1 MAMKLK
7 VSRGDMWA
15 ATIEDNP
22 GGLAAV
28 LEPMA
33 QAGANFEFAFARRT
47 PEQPGEGVLFVLP
60 IKGAKLIRA
69 AGAVGLRKAES
80 IHTIKVEGP
89 NQAGAVAAIARALGS
104 AGISF
109 RGISTTAVGRNF
121 AGYIALDSADD
132 AARAA
137 SALKKL

>member
-7 VSRGDMWA
+7 VSRGEMWS
-15 ATIEDNP
+15 ATIADNP

-33 QAGANFEFAFARRT
+33 QAGADFEFAFARRT
-47 PEQPGEGVLFVLP
+47 PEQAGQGVLFVLP
-60 IKGAKLIRA
+60 VKGAKLIKA
-69 AGAVGLRKAES
+69 AGAAGLRKAES
-80 IHTIKVEGP
+80 IHTVKVEGP
-89 NQAGAVAAIARALGS
+89 NKAGVAASIARALGN

-132 AARAA
+132 AAKAA
-137 SALKKL
+137 SVLKKL